1 MRHNDVM
8 IIIKLMNAPP
18 RCTII
23 GQQLPQSNT
32 IAKIMR
38 ALREKNTK
46 GINKEENDI
55 GLTNEEV
62 E

>member
-1 MRHNDVM
+1 
-8 IIIKLMNAPP
+8 MNAAP
-18 RCTII
+18 RCTLI

-32 IAKIMR
+32 IAQIMR
-38 ALREKNTK
+38 TFCEKNPK

>member
-1 MRHNDVM
+1 M
-8 IIIKLMNAPP
+8 IIIKLIMNNAP
-18 RCTII
+18 RCTTI
-23 GQQLPQSNT
+23 GQQFPQSII

>member
-1 MRHNDVM
+1 
-8 IIIKLMNAPP
+8 MNAAP
-18 RCTII
+18 RCTLI

-38 ALREKNTK
+38 ALREKNPK